1 MKTPARR
8 VICTL
13 QGTRLMPGLL
23 YLHKDLAMKKILP
36 ILAFS
41 FFINYSFAQEI
52 VEGKVDYQKKEQAA
66 LMVELPYPPGV
77 VEDAI
82 KDYLNKRGLKSTSSK
97 GYQLFKGTRL
107 DSLSG
112 MDNDLYFKVERK
124 SRKEKDASVVY
135 MFVTKPN
142 ENPTERL
149 PAETSGLSS
158 ARSFLNSLIP
168 TVDAHNLEVEI
179 SGQEGEIKKAEKK
192 LDNLV
197 DDGNDMQKRLK
208 KLQDNIEDNK
218 KDQEKQRLEI
228 EKQRVILENMRG
240 KRKS

>member
-1 MKTPARR
+1 
-8 VICTL
+8 
-13 QGTRLMPGLL
+13 
-23 YLHKDLAMKKILP
+23 MKKIL
-36 ILAFS
+36 LVLTLS
-41 FFINYSFAQEI
+41 VFIKYASAQEI

-82 KDYLNKRGLKSTSSK
+82 KDYLNKRGLKSNQSK
-97 GYQLFKGTRL
+97 GYNLFKGTRL

-112 MDNDLYFKVERK
+112 MDHDLYFKVERK

-135 MFVTKPN
+135 MFVTRPN

-149 PAETSGLSS
+149 TGETSGLSS
-158 ARSFLNSLIP
+158 ARSFLSGLIP

-179 SGQEGEIKKAEKK
+179 GGQENEIKKAEKK
-192 LDNLV
+192 YENLV

-208 KLQDNIEDNK
+208 KLQDNIEENK
-218 KDQEKQRLEI
+218 KAQERQKQEI
-228 EKQRVILENMRG
+228 EKQKGILENMRG

>member
-1 MKTPARR
+1 
-8 VICTL
+8 
-13 QGTRLMPGLL
+13 
-23 YLHKDLAMKKILP
+23 MKKILTLL
-36 ILAFS
+36 ILS
-41 FFINYSFAQEI
+41 FFIKYTAAQEI

-82 KDYLNKRGLKSTSSK
+82 KDYLNKRGIKSNSSK
-97 GYQLFKGTRL
+97 GYNLFKGTRL

-135 MFVTKPN
+135 LFVTKPN

-149 PAETSGLSS
+149 TGETSGLSS
-158 ARSFLNSLIP
+158 ARSFLSGLIP

-179 SGQEGEIKKAEKK
+179 SGQENEIKKAEKK
-192 LDNLV
+192 YDKLI
-197 DDGNDMQKRLK
+197 DDANDMQKRLK
-208 KLQDNIEDNK
+208 KLQDNIEENK
-218 KDQEKQRLEI
+218 RDQEKQKQEI
-228 EKQRVILENMRG
+228 EKQKSILETMKG

>member
-1 MKTPARR
+1 MLSLR
-8 VICTL
+8 
-13 QGTRLMPGLL
+13 
-23 YLHKDLAMKKILP
+23 KDSGMKKILP
-36 ILAFS
+36 LLVLS
-41 FFINYSFAQEI
+41 FFIKYTFAQEI

-82 KDYLNKRGLKSTSSK
+82 KDYLNKRGLKGNSAK

-107 DSLSG
+107 DSLNG
-112 MDNDLYFKVERK
+112 VDHDVYFKVERK

-142 ENPTERL
+142 ENPTQRL

-158 ARSFLNSLIP
+158 ARSFLSGMVP
-168 TVDAHNLEVEI
+168 SVDAYNLEVEI
-179 SGQEGEIKKAEKK
+179 GAQEGEIKKAEKK
-192 LDNLV
+192 YERLI

-208 KLQDNIEDNK
+208 KLQENIEDNK
-218 KDQEKQRLEI
+218 KDQEKQKQEI
-228 EKQRVILENMRG
+228 EKQRGILENMRG